1 MREERLSN
9 CLFRVVCLGFST
21 ALLIL
26 TLFSQIQLVRTE
38 SRIEELDKALQKAEN
53 ESVLLEVQSCE
64 ALNLAELEKR
74 ALEMGMRRPE
84 PGQIIYLNDN
94 DIK

>member
-1 MREERLSN
+1 MRGERLSN
-9 CLFRVVCLGFST
+9 CLFRLVCLGFSA
-21 ALLIL
+21 ALLLL

-38 SRIEELDKALQKAEN
+38 SRIGELEKALDKAEN
-53 ESVLLEVQSCE
+53 ESVLLRLQSCE
-64 ALNLAELEKR
+64 ALNLAELERR

-84 PGQIIYLNDN
+84 PGQIIHLNDN